1 MVKILNSTKIDSR
14 YLERDRDALDF
25 KKKKLKQKLYRQDAY
40 EKKLEKEKGK
50 DENDKLAQKRKKRE
64 EKMKIRMKI
73 KDEV

>member
-1 MVKILNSTKIDSR
+1 LVKILNSTKIDSR

-50 DENDKLAQKRKKRE
+50 D
-64 EKMKIRMKI
+64 
-73 KDEV
+73 